1 MGNYEE
7 AKRFNGTYCV
17 SFHHEHSEVD
27 STRPLSR
34 FIIREGTK
42 QHASA
47 EPRRANRPEDDT
59 RCVRVSLPFLPDF
72 AHRFM
77 LRRVQKDTSASHSPA
92 AQQQSGRSSSQLSSG
107 EQTAINLSLPLD
119 TSAYTAFSFRLFFA
133 CSSRDFTFDFDVLL
147 VDLRVDV
154 FVFVFVR
161 ACALFGIRYSTNDD
175 VGCWLSLFSFTTF
188 CDNDHLQI
196 SRSPPPFLRT
206 FRPEFIQLINE
217 NSFRSTNGN
226 VSYT

>member
-107 EQTAINLSLPLD
+107 EQTAINLSLSLD
-119 TSAYTAFSFRLFFA
+119 TSAYTAFSFRLFLHA
-133 CSSRDFTFDFDVLL
+133 PHTVLPSTSTSRSSTSALTCSYSSLFVHARYL
-147 VDLRVDV
+147 V
-154 FVFVFVR
+154 
-161 ACALFGIRYSTNDD
+161 FGIRRTTMLA
-175 VGCWLSLFSFTTF
+175 VGYPSSHSRHSATMIIFKFLIQPPLSSHFPS
-188 CDNDHLQI
+188 
-196 SRSPPPFLRT
+196 
-206 FRPEFIQLINE
+206 
-217 NSFRSTNGN
+217 
-226 VSYT
+226 